1 MTDKFFITTP
11 IYYVNDVPHIGHAY
25 TSIACDVMARFKRLQ
40 GKEVLFSTGTDEH
53 GQKVEKAASE
63 KGEKPIELADRVV
76 ERFKSLWQKLDI
88 THNDFIRTTEPRHKD
103 AVTNLFKKIMEKGD
117 IYKGFYEDWY
127 CTPCET
133 FWTEMQLAAD
143 GNCPDCGR
151 KTEKLKEESYF
162 FRLSKYAEPLLSFY
176 EKNPGF
182 IAPESRK
189 NEIISFVKGG
199 LKDLSISRTS
209 FNWGIPVPGDE
220 KHVIYVW
227 FDALINYLTVTGF
240 PSDENRFRKTW
251 PCDVHVI
258 GKDILRFHAVFWP
271 AFLLS
276 ADIEPPK
283 KVFAHGW
290 WTVDGKKMSKSL
302 MNVVEPNALIDEFG
316 VDTVRYF
323 LLREVPFGLD
333 GDFSR
338 TALTGRFNSDL
349 ANDLGNLFSRSITMI
364 IKYRDGK
371 VPQIDDSEQCEL
383 SDKCL
388 CERASKTF
396 DEVIQYIEELSF
408 SKALASIWV
417 LLNEVNRYIDK
428 KAPWQLAKKGDD
440 NELDRTLDNIFRSL
454 KVCTVLL
461 TPFMPEK
468 AHKMWALLG
477 LAGKPEELA
486 PITLAKLWAIDG
498 KIEVNKPE
506 ALFPRIETAEA
517 KPEKGVEKSG
527 EKIMTSDA
535 ELLSIDDFKKIKIRT
550 AKVLSAEKVPKSD
563 KLLKLTVDDGEKERT
578 IVAGISLHY
587 KPEDIVG
594 KTITIVVNL
603 KPAKL
608 MGVESNGML
617 LAASDDKTL
626 SILTTDREVK
636 NGSPV
641 K

>member
-133 FWTEMQLAAD
+133 FWTEMQLSAD

-162 FRLSKYAEPLLSFY
+162 FRLSKYTEPLLSFY

-182 IAPESRK
+182 IAPESRR
-189 NEIISFVKGG
+189 NEIMSFVKGG

-371 VPQIDDSEQCEL
+371 VPLIDDSEQCEL

-396 DEVIQYIEELSF
+396 DEVTQYIEELSF
-408 SKALASIWV
+408 SKALSSIWV
-417 LLNEVNRYIDK
+417 LLNEVNKYIDK

-468 AHKMWALLG
+468 AHKMWTLLG
-477 LAGKPEELA
+477 LVGKPEELA
-486 PITLAKLWAIDG
+486 PITLAKLWALDG
-498 KIEVNKPE
+498 KIEVGKPH

-517 KPEKGVEKSG
+517 KPEQAVEKSG
-527 EKIMTSDA
+527 EKIMTSDT
-535 ELLSIDDFKKIKIRT
+535 ELLSIDDFKKVKIRT

-563 KLLKLTVDDGEKERT
+563 KLLKLIVDDGEKERT
-578 IVAGISLHY
+578 IVAGVALFY
-587 KPEDIVG
+587 KPEEIVG